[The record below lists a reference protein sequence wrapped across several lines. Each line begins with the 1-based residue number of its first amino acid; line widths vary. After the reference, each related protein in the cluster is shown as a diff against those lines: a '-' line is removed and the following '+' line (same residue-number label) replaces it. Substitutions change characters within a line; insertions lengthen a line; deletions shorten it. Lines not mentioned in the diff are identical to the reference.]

1 MTLTHRKNSGR
12 WDNIDLKTVHDLEE
26 RYRFRS
32 KAAAGS
38 KYEPFRFQLQ
48 IEKKQFHAVD
58 GRVQVI
64 RQSCYLSQF
73 FIYIYIIFYIH
84 IPTFYTHTHSTAFQ
98 TYKID
103 GELRYYPHDGR
114 DETMPQPYTL
124 HKTVQN
130 GATTQS

>member
-84 IPTFYTHTHSTAFQ
+84 IPTFYTHTLNCLSDLQNRWRTAV
-98 TYKID
+98 
-103 GELRYYPHDGR
+103 LP
-114 DETMPQPYTL
+114 
-124 HKTVQN
+124 
-130 GATTQS
+130 A